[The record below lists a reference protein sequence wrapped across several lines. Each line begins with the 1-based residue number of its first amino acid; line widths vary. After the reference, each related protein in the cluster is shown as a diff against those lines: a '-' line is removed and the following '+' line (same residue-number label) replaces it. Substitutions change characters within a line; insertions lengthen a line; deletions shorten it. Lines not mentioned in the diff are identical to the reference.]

1 MTEKGREGKEG
12 SYQGASSIWR
22 EEIRQSRMNGEERQ
36 SDSRFSQDNA
46 IFTAV
51 Q

>member
-1 MTEKGREGKEG
+1 MTGKGRKEVIRG
-12 SYQGASSIWR
+12 PTASGGRRSDSPEW
-22 EEIRQSRMNGEERQ
+22 MERQ
-36 SDSRFSQDNA
+36 INGRFSQDNA

>member
-36 SDSRFSQDNA
+36 INSRFSQDNA